1 MIKHNHTKFW
11 VVYKLQSTVLIKIQ
25 KEFSKFS
32 ISIFTV
38 KILTPKNC
46 YTFKTKKWID
56 AKLEI

>member
-32 ISIFTV
+32 ISILTV
-38 KILTPKNC
+38 KILTPKKC
-46 YTFKTKKWID
+46 YTFKTKK
-56 AKLEI
+56 